1 MPRKRKTNYGD
12 GSIYPNKKNGRWRLE
27 FPDGKG
33 GTIKRRAA
41 TRAEAEA
48 IRDQLKAQRA
58 KNKTSVKDALQ
69 TFDQFTDVW
78 WELSVSPRLA
88 SGKLK
93 LTSVETDK
101 RTIELHVLP
110 EIGTIRLIDI
120 RPMTILKMV
129 VDITAECG
137 ANVADRSLSKVI
149 QILNAAVRWDILDS
163 NPAQKARFDVP
174 TLKRKEPE
182 PLTVVEAQTLA
193 VYVRGHRLEAL
204 YIIAMVLGLRLGEL
218 LGLSW
223 HHYDE
228 EAGVLAV
235 KQQMQAKGI
244 VPWTKTDAGVR
255 LIPVPP
261 WVKRLLVERKAAWM
275 IEAQGRDW
283 KEHFLIFPSTVGT
296 PMAPRN
302 LQRQLGE
309 ISEHAKLRH
318 LTPHMLRHTCAT
330 CMGIDRVLEEVR
342 AAVLGHG
349 KKGVTQH
356 YTKAQLESMREAVEG
371 VEQMVRAA

>member
-1 MPRKRKTNYGD
+1 MPRKRKTSYGD
-12 GSIYPNKKNGRWRLE
+12 GSIYQEKTTGRWRLE
-27 FPDGKG
+27 FPDGTG

-48 IRDQLKAQRA
+48 IRDQFKAQRA
-58 KNKTSVKDALQ
+58 KNKTSIKEATQ
-69 TFDQFTDVW
+69 TFNEFQVSW
-78 WELSVSPRLA
+78 WDLSVKPRRDA
-88 SGKLK
+88 GKLK
-93 LTSVETDK
+93 ESSLEVSR
-101 RTIELHVLP
+101 RTLELHVLP
-110 EIGTIRLIDI
+110 NIGDVRLIDI
-120 RPMTILKMV
+120 RPKTVLKMV
-129 VDITAECG
+129 ADVTAESG
-137 ANVADRSLSKVI
+137 AGVASAALAKVI
-149 QILNAAVRWDILDS
+149 EILNAAVRWDILDS

-174 TLKRKEPE
+174 TLKRKDPE
-182 PLTVVEAQTLA
+182 PLTLLEAKTFA
-193 VYVRGHRLEAL
+193 AYIRGHRLEAL
-204 YIIAMVLGLRLGEL
+204 YIIAIVLGLRLGEL

-261 WVKRLLVERKAAWM
+261 WVKWLLVERKAAWM
-275 IEAQGRDW
+275 IEAQGREW